1 MARGAWVRPR
11 WRKVWADLWGNKLRT
26 LLVVLSIAVGVFAVG
41 MVYSSYLM
49 FSRDLTQSWT
59 MAAPA
64 NAAVYA
70 DPFDEEL
77 VQSVRSLRGVK
88 EAEGRRN
95 VDLRV
100 RGGDGQWRQMW
111 LIAIPDYDKQ
121 KVNLVKSEAGAWP
134 ARDGEVLLE
143 RSSFKE
149 LGLSIGQYMKVE
161 TAAGRTRL
169 MKVSGRVYD
178 ASQIP
183 SVFTGRAYGYITMD
197 TLEKLDEERRLDQV
211 NFILQPSVLAGKDKE
226 SAVQA
231 IEAVGRRAW
240 NKLEQGDTTVFWL
253 QVNKPG
259 EHQLQGAIDALLL
272 LLAVLGVLSL
282 LLGALLLVNTV
293 SAILTQQVRQV
304 GIMKAIGA
312 KRAQLMRMYLTLVA
326 AYGVLAL
333 AVAAPLGAVAAQ
345 QVTVFMA
352 AAFNFNSGG
361 LEWPLPVVL
370 LEAAVALAVPLA
382 AALWPIWQGTGV
394 TVREAVSDYGIG
406 SVAASGRVD
415 RCMDWILGRLQPLS
429 SPVLLSLRNTFR
441 RKGRL
446 ALTLLTLMMAGTV
459 FMAVFSVRASLYATL
474 DKALEYFQYDVAVT
488 FTQNY
493 RAERVEQEVLKVP
506 GVKRAEA
513 WGFNSG
519 RILHEDSKQAEDE
532 ASKNVFLLAP
542 PVDTEMIAPRLV
554 QGRWLLPEDENAIV
568 INTEVFKDNPHLRLG
583 EVGVIKVANR
593 RLRCVV
599 VGVAQSQLTGPICYA
614 PYAWLSRVTQAAGKA
629 RSVQI
634 VAAADSQQAQ
644 SQLGRELESHLKKNN
659 LRVQNVDITWE
670 QKERLRSQFDIL
682 TTFLL
687 FMALLLALVGALGL
701 AGTMSINVLERTRE
715 IGVMRAIGA
724 SSLAVGKVFV
734 VEALCIGLLSW
745 LAASLLALPI
755 AMLLSYQVG
764 MLFIQAPLTFSFS
777 LFGWAV
783 WLGLSLFLAVA
794 ASLLPA
800 YNATRLC
807 VRDVISYE

>member
-1 MARGAWVRPR
+1 M
-11 WRKVWADLWGNKLRT
+11 
-26 LLVVLSIAVGVFAVG
+26 
-41 MVYSSYLM
+41 
-49 FSRDLTQSWT
+49 
-59 MAAPA
+59 
-64 NAAVYA
+64 
-70 DPFDEEL
+70 
-77 VQSVRSLRGVK
+77 
-88 EAEGRRN
+88 
-95 VDLRV
+95 
-100 RGGDGQWRQMW
+100 
-111 LIAIPDYDKQ
+111 
-121 KVNLVKSEAGAWP
+121 
-134 ARDGEVLLE
+134 
-143 RSSFKE
+143 
-149 LGLSIGQYMKVE
+149 
-161 TAAGRTRL
+161 
-169 MKVSGRVYD
+169 
-178 ASQIP
+178 
-183 SVFTGRAYGYITMD
+183 
-197 TLEKLDEERRLDQV
+197 
-211 NFILQPSVLAGKDKE
+211 
-226 SAVQA
+226 
-231 IEAVGRRAW
+231 
-240 NKLEQGDTTVFWL
+240 
-253 QVNKPG
+253 
-259 EHQLQGAIDALLL
+259 
-272 LLAVLGVLSL
+272 
-282 LLGALLLVNTV
+282 
-293 SAILTQQVRQV
+293 
-304 GIMKAIGA
+304 
-312 KRAQLMRMYLTLVA
+312 
-326 AYGVLAL
+326 
-333 AVAAPLGAVAAQ
+333 
-345 QVTVFMA
+345 
-352 AAFNFNSGG
+352 
-361 LEWPLPVVL
+361 
-370 LEAAVALAVPLA
+370 
-382 AALWPIWQGTGV
+382 
-394 TVREAVSDYGIG
+394 
-406 SVAASGRVD
+406 
-415 RCMDWILGRLQPLS
+415 
-429 SPVLLSLRNTFR
+429 
-441 RKGRL
+441 
-446 ALTLLTLMMAGTV
+446 
-459 FMAVFSVRASLYATL
+459 
-474 DKALEYFQYDVAVT
+474 
-488 FTQNY
+488 
-493 RAERVEQEVLKVP
+493 
-506 GVKRAEA
+506 
-513 WGFNSG
+513 
-519 RILHEDSKQAEDE
+519 
-532 ASKNVFLLAP
+532 FLLAP

-764 MLFIQAPLTFSFS
+764 VLFIQAPLTFSFS